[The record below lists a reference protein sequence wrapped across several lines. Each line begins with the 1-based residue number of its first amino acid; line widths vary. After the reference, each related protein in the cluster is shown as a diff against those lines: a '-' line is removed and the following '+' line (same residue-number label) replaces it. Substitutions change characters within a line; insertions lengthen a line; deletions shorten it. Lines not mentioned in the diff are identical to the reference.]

1 MIRVTNLPV
10 LLLIGLYDRQ
20 RYQDSS
26 LWENVCDYADHT
38 WGKITAAAGFDHIA
52 GNRMD
57 IETVFEAERE
67 YGSYYDGWEDEEV
80 FEEDDTPTG
89 EDVTVLAEA
98 GAVQDSPMAASPE
111 QTMFHRQSSA
121 PPNSPRE
128 RSLDRG
134 HKVSTG
140 LQAANATAMAS
151 AAAPLARVRRSS
163 LSVYGP
169 SPLAQLFV
177 GGDQASHATHRQR
190 TINVGSLPVTSS
202 FPQATST
209 SVSPHRHRM
218 SFAGLARSTT
228 RPSLSPMED
237 TIEERPT
244 PSEPGMSRSLSPN
257 NPLRTRTESGGLNP
271 PPTQRFPSYGS
282 LQESKKKPQVT
293 FQSPSPVLPA
303 KDSAG
308 VDKPAQDAA
317 PPDGAELAHR
327 AELAAE
333 RAGVAAKDFAQ
344 DGGDKQ
350 EQPKGILESKE
361 PQKQVD
367 DKKDKQPP
375 KETWPEALKVE
386 GVKSPKDRK
395 EPLPKAESG
404 GRPIPQS
411 AKGTPGTSA
420 RGTPGTA
427 PGTTKGTPA
436 ESARSTPESSQLI
449 AVGGDVPAPPKLT
462 LPKAK
467 QMRKPSPQSGGK
479 LNSPHIAPTGV
490 PGGKAPTTASELLE
504 KLENKQGDKQSSSD
518 RTMEQLRAIE
528 ARQSRIEDMLMR
540 LLDGAGASSG
550 GIGGATAGAF
560 ERGGSGSGT
569 GRERGSSGAGGR
581 GGRPG
586 ITRSGRSRAS
596 SRVEEEGEEE
606 CRPLQIRTP
615 RHEEPH
621 DTFDDYK

>member
-1 MIRVTNLPV
+1 MIRITNLPV

-80 FEEDDTPTG
+80 FEEDDTPMG
-89 EDVTVLAEA
+89 EDTTVLAEA
-98 GAVQDSPMAASPE
+98 GAMQDSPMAASPE
-111 QTMFHRQSSA
+111 QATFHRHSSA

-128 RSLDRG
+128 RHVSG

-140 LQAANATAMAS
+140 IQAANQAAMAS

-177 GGDQASHATHRQR
+177 GGDQTSHATHRQR
-190 TINVGSLPVTSS
+190 TINVGSLPATSS
-202 FPQATST
+202 FPQ
-209 SVSPHRHRM
+209 SVSSSISPHRHRL

-244 PSEPGMSRSLSPN
+244 PTEPSVSRSLSPSN
-257 NPLRTRTESGGLNP
+257 TLRTRTDSGLAP
-271 PPTQRFPSYGS
+271 PPPSQRFPSYGS
-282 LQESKKKPQVT
+282 FQESRKKPQVT
-293 FQSPSPVLPA
+293 FQSPSPVISP
-303 KDSAG
+303 KDPVDGGEGDAQRTESA
-308 VDKPAQDAA
+308 
-317 PPDGAELAHR
+317 DGAELAHR

-333 RAGVAAKDFAQ
+333 RAGVAAKDFAKEE
-344 DGGDKQ
+344 GGTDKQ
-350 EQPKGILESKE
+350 KQKEPEEGEPGSKTTKSKE
-361 PQKQVD
+361 EERKEDSPLKGEPEP
-367 DKKDKQPP
+367 KKEVKQPP
-375 KETWPEALKVE
+375 RETWPETLKAE
-386 GVKSPKDRK
+386 GSDKKSPKERK
-395 EPLPKAESG
+395 ELVTKAESSA
-404 GRPIPQS
+404 RPIPQS
-411 AKGTPGTSA
+411 AKGTPGPSA
-420 RGTPGTA
+420 KGTPGTA
-427 PGTTKGTPA
+427 PGTSKGTPA
-436 ESARSTPESSQLI
+436 ESARSTPESSQI
-449 AVGGDVPAPPKLT
+449 ISVGGGEGPAPPKLS

-467 QMRKPSPQSGGK
+467 QMRKPSPSSGPGK
-479 LNSPHIAPTGV
+479 MTSPHIAPTGV
-490 PGGKAPTTASELLE
+490 PSGKAPTTASELLE
-504 KLENKQGDKQSSSD
+504 KLENKQGDKKSSSD

-528 ARQSRIEDMLMR
+528 ARQTRIEDMLMR
-540 LLDGAGASSG
+540 LLDGAG
-550 GIGGATAGAF
+550 
-560 ERGGSGSGT
+560 SGT
-569 GRERGSSGAGGR
+569 GGSGR
-581 GGRPG
+581 GGRPSISRG
-586 ITRSGRSRAS
+586 SRSRRS
-596 SRVEEEGEEE
+596 SRVDEEEEEE
-606 CRPLQIRTP
+606 SRPLQIRTP

>member
-89 EDVTVLAEA
+89 EDTTVLAEA
-98 GAVQDSPMAASPE
+98 GALQDSPMAASPE
-111 QTMFHRQSSA
+111 QAMFHRQSSV

-140 LQAANATAMAS
+140 IQAANATAMAS

-177 GGDQASHATHRQR
+177 GGDQVSHATHRQR

-209 SVSPHRHRM
+209 SVSPHRHRL

-244 PSEPGMSRSLSPN
+244 PTEPSMSRSLSPS
-257 NPLRTRTESGGLNP
+257 NPLRARTESGGLNP
-271 PPTQRFPSYGS
+271 PPAQRFPSYGS
-282 LQESKKKPQVT
+282 FQERKKPQVT
-293 FQSPSPVLPA
+293 FQSPSPVISPA
-303 KDSAG
+303 GTVGLGGDGAT
-308 VDKPAQDAA
+308 KPV
-317 PPDGAELAHR
+317 DGAELAHR
-327 AELAAE
+327 AEEAAE
-333 RAGVAAKDFAQ
+333 RAGVAAKDFAPER
-344 DGGDKQ
+344 DDKQ
-350 EQPKGILESKE
+350 KQKEPEGILVAQEPKKEESKKE
-361 PQKQVD
+361 SQ
-367 DKKDKQPP
+367 QPP
-375 KETWPEALKVE
+375 KETWPETLKAE
-386 GVKSPKDRK
+386 GVKSPKERK
-395 EPLPKAESG
+395 EALPKAESG
-404 GRPIPQS
+404 ARPIPQS
-411 AKGTPGTSA
+411 AKGTPGPSA
-420 RGTPGTA
+420 RGTPSGTA
-427 PGTTKGTPA
+427 PGTSKGTPA
-436 ESARSTPESSQLI
+436 ESVRSTPESSQII
-449 AVGGDVPAPPKLT
+449 AVGGEGPPPLKLS

-479 LNSPHIAPTGV
+479 MSSPHITPTGV

-504 KLENKQGDKQSSSD
+504 KLENKQGDKQSTSD

-528 ARQSRIEDMLMR
+528 ARQTRIEDMLMR
-540 LLDGAGASSG
+540 LLDGAGASG
-550 GIGGATAGAF
+550 
-560 ERGGSGSGT
+560 GGSGFDRGGSGT
-569 GRERGSSGAGGR
+569 GRERSSSGTGSGR

-586 ITRSGRSRAS
+586 MTRSGRSRAS
-596 SRVEEEGEEE
+596 SRVEEEEEE
-606 CRPLQIRTP
+606 ESRPLQIRTP